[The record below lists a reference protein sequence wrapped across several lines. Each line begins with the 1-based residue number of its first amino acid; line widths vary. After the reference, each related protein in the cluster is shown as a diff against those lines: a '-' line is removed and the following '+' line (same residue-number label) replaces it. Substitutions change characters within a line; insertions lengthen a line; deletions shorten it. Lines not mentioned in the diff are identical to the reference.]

1 MESII
6 TLISNVG
13 FPIAACVVLFIQNS
27 KFNEAL
33 AENTLAL
40 NKLVE
45 RIERLDNEGGRHNDD

>member
-45 RIERLDNEGGRHNDD
+45 RIERLDSEGGRHNDD

>member
-45 RIERLDNEGGRHNDD
+45 RIERLDSEGGRRNDD